1 MDARDAFGRD
11 GEAKGLA
18 IIRHLVAGDGTAI
31 LEVEDDV
38 RHGLGLCRAPAA
50 RNEAL
55 MLVERPA
62 RRDTAAGEELPCLGM
77 KRVRGGVVARVRR
90 AADLILLDALELP
103 AQGVA
108 EHLLYLLAAHAGE
121 LTIGHA
127 QTLDCD
133 TQSGRYSAGTGIIP
147 RP

>member
-1 MDARDAFGRD
+1 
-11 GEAKGLA
+11 
-18 IIRHLVAGDGTAI
+18 
-31 LEVEDDV
+31 
-38 RHGLGLCRAPAA
+38 
-50 RNEAL
+50 
-55 MLVERPA
+55 MLVERLA
-62 RRDTAAGEELPCLGM
+62 RSDTAAGEEFPCLGM
-77 KRVRGGVVARVRR
+77 NSVRGGVVARVRE

-103 AQGVA
+103 TQGVA